1 MSAPVAHH
9 APPADLTRAVNYH
22 FRRALDQ
29 VSDGV
34 LILQSG
40 IGDIQGP
47 VMVWGNAAAL
57 GWTGIP
63 LPDLARTSLQALLT
77 PESWVEVRNALK
89 TAFGGQPCVCPMQFR
104 TPEAPLMK
112 ALAQAAHEKQTGEI
126 LSVILTFAAARG
138 ERDPAAGGLENA
150 VPAGPNANAL
160 AEMTGTQ
167 DGMIE
172 NVRETARHVAH
183 EFNNALATIL
193 LPVQLARR
201 AMPPRGDLFEG
212 LGEAL
217 ASIRRASDLAKDFL
231 DCFRPR
237 PVVRTLFS
245 PVNLLGRVMRL
256 ATSSQNIRAKLVAA
270 PDLGSVHGNECQL
283 EQVMINLIRNACQA
297 MPEGGQLRVR
307 AVNCQV
313 NEGGPVVLPPGPYIQ
328 ISVRDWG
335 PGIPEEHRRHLFHSH
350 FTTKP
355 EGNGCGL
362 SICYKIIRE
371 HGGEIMV
378 RSRVLVGT
386 EFILYLPCQEAAAA
400 AVRPGFEPQAGSGM
414 DFPGMP
420 AVEPAPVHSM
430 EAGSPQPVTP
440 KTGVCPPLSLL
451 VVDDEKGMLRVLAQI
466 ARSRG
471 FDVVTAATSDEAL
484 QFYKNRL
491 HARNPFGLTLLD
503 LNLRCGRNGFE
514 VFDSIRRMHPE
525 ARVVATSGQHGDAE
539 YFRSRGFAGFLPK
552 PYTLECFDAMV
563 RPVTGVQA

>member
-1 MSAPVAHH
+1 
-9 APPADLTRAVNYH
+9 
-22 FRRALDQ
+22 
-29 VSDGV
+29 
-34 LILQSG
+34 
-40 IGDIQGP
+40 
-47 VMVWGNAAAL
+47 MVWGNAAAL

-63 LPDLARTSLQALLT
+63 LPELAKTSLQALLT
-77 PESWVEVRNALK
+77 PESWQEVQKALK
-89 TAFGGQPCVCPMQFR
+89 TAFQGQPSSCPMQFR
-104 TPEAPLMK
+104 TAGAPLMN

-126 LSVILTFAAARG
+126 LSVILTFSAAPA
-138 ERDPAAGGLENA
+138 ERDPAAGGVETA
-150 VPAGPNANAL
+150 VPVGPNAHAP
-160 AEMTGTQ
+160 AEMAGTQ

-193 LPVQLARR
+193 LPVQLALR
-201 AMPPRGDLFEG
+201 AMPPQGDLFEG

-217 ASIRRASDLAKDFL
+217 ASIRRASALAKDFL

-237 PVVRTLFS
+237 PVVHTLFS
-245 PVNLLGRVMRL
+245 PVSLLGRVMRL
-256 ATSSQNIRAKLVAA
+256 ATSSQNIRAKLVAD
-270 PDLGSVHGNECQL
+270 PNLGSVHGNESQL

-297 MPEGGQLRVR
+297 MPDGGQLRVR
-307 AVNCQV
+307 AVNFQV
-313 NEGGPVVLPPGPYIQ
+313 NEGGSVALPPGPYIQ

-362 SICYKIIRE
+362 CICYKIIRE

-386 EFILYLPCQEAAAA
+386 EFILYLPCQEAGAGAA
-400 AVRPGFEPQAGSGM
+400 RPGFEPQAGSCM

-420 AVEPAPVHSM
+420 AAEPVPAQSM
-430 EAGSPQPVTP
+430 EAGTLQPGTP
-440 KTGVCPPLSLL
+440 KTVGCPPLSLL

-491 HARNPFGLTLLD
+491 HAQNPFGLTLLD

-514 VFDSIRRMHPE
+514 VFDFIRRMHPE

-539 YFRSRGFAGFLPK
+539 CFRALGFAGFLPK

-563 RPVTGVQA
+563 RLVTGMQA